1 MNWYVKTRIH
11 GERFSHPHT
20 HFVTVKAD
28 NELAALSE
36 AQRRTARRFYVS
48 TDSVRTVSA
57 KQV

>member
-11 GERFSHPHT
+11 GERFSQPHV
-20 HFVTVKAD
+20 HFVTVTAD

-36 AQRRTARRFYVS
+36 AQRRTAKRFYVS

-57 KQV
+57 RQL